1 MSARAEVKIDRP
13 SLLAEVSA
21 TTTLGAC
28 EDALR
33 ESGLTLDLAALD
45 RDTPIGT
52 WLARGAVG
60 ARDPWSDPA
69 DHLVAGLEATMHDGT
84 KLSIRPTPRRAV
96 GPDLIALVVGMSDR
110 YARIERAW
118 LRVHDVHADR
128 ARVHPLVADRNPP
141 VTDDESKLLDAIDR
155 ALRE

>member
-1 MSARAEVKIDRP
+1 VTARPKIDRA
-13 SLLAEVSA
+13 SLLAEMDA

-33 ESGLTLDLAALD
+33 AEGLTLDLTAFD
-45 RDTPIGT
+45 RGTTIGA
-52 WLARGAVG
+52 WLARGAAG

-69 DHLVAGLEATMHDGT
+69 DHLVAGLDATMRDGT

-96 GPDLIALVVGMSDR
+96 GPDLIALVVGMNDR
-110 YARIERAW
+110 YARVDRAW
-118 LRVHDVHADR
+118 LRVHPLNGDR

-141 VTDDESKLLDAIDR
+141 VNDDETKLLDAIDR
-155 ALRE
+155 ALRD